1 MKKNIL
7 LFGLSSF
14 LLFTLYACG
23 SGETDEVQNEDELQE
38 QMQEIEED
46 ILDNIDNEEQESEA
60 SSLEENIKGVEVET
74 IPSK

>member
-14 LLFTLYACG
+14 FLFTLYACG
-23 SGETDEVQNEDELQE
+23 SGETEEVQNDEEIQE
-38 QMQEIEED
+38 QRKEMEED
-46 ILDNIDNEEQESEA
+46 ILDNIDNEEQESET

-74 IPSK
+74 LPSK